1 MLSVIIATHDCE
13 RLLVPTL
20 AALVSGALAGLVREV
35 IVADAGSHDE
45 TAKVADIA
53 GCRIVVSAAPTGA
66 RLKSAAA
73 GARGRWLLFLKPGI
87 VPEATWVDEA
97 TRFMEG
103 TELAGR
109 ANAQAAVFR
118 PTPTPRTRP
127 LLADVMALVA
137 AALGARPRPHQ
148 GLLIAKP
155 FYEKLGGHPADAAD
169 PEAALLRRLGRR
181 RIVMLQS
188 GVASVAPV

>member
-1 MLSVIIATHDCE
+1 MLSVIIATQDCE

-20 AALVSGALAGLVREV
+20 AALVSGALAGIVREV

-53 GCRIVVSAAPTGA
+53 GCRLVVSAAPTGA

-103 TELAGR
+103 TELAGH
-109 ANAQAAVFR
+109 ATAQAAVFR
-118 PTPTPRTRP
+118 PTPAARTPP

-155 FYEKLGGHPADAAD
+155 FYERLGGHAAEAAD